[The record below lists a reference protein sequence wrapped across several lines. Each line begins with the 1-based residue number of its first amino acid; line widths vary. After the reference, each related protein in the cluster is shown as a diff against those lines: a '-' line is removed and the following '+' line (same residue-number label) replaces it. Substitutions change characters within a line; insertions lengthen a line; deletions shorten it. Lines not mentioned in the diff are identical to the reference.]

1 VPDKTET
8 NERSSWAPLVSIYG
22 GVVLFAIGER
32 ALHIIISPYLSEG
45 LGLREAAIGIVVA
58 VFGLASLIIRL
69 PVGAIFRYRRSVML
83 LVVGGVLAT
92 AAYAL
97 VPFVRSVWLLGVL
110 MALDG
115 VGWAVVTTTHLGAL
129 VASKADTMRTAATM
143 AWYSGAQGAGNTIGG
158 VAGGFLADEL
168 GYQAAFLI
176 LAALPALGTLT
187 TVSGLR
193 RPGGRFSSLTAP
205 DTRVT
210 GPEKTS
216 PQVLMS
222 MPAVVWAGVVLMFYI
237 NFNSG
242 FLNTFHPILAVAA
255 GLSLT
260 QVGALATCR
269 SFFSSAVRFTSGVVF
284 SRTRRRIDI
293 TVPLA
298 VLSAGAVFLIPTVR
312 SSFFWQMPLFAAVGL
327 SRGLLRIT
335 SHADAFEGIEHGER
349 HHGMTSAL
357 LNAGLDA
364 GKVAGPALGGLMA
377 AWVGLAT
384 TFRVMPVILVGT
396 YLILMVLPRAWARV
410 SRPSG
415 G

>member
-1 VPDKTET
+1 
-8 NERSSWAPLVSIYG
+8 
-22 GVVLFAIGER
+22 
-32 ALHIIISPYLSEG
+32 PYLSQG
-45 LGLREAAIGIVVA
+45 LGFREATIGVIVA
-58 VFGLASLIIRL
+58 VFGVASLSMRL
-69 PVGAIFRYRRSVML
+69 PVGAIFRYRRSVVL
-83 LVVGGVLAT
+83 LIVGGVLAT

-97 VPFVRSVWLLGVL
+97 VPFVRSVWLLGAL

-115 VGWAVVTTTHLGAL
+115 VGWAMVTTTHLGAL
-129 VASKADTMRTAATM
+129 VASKAGTMRTAATM

-168 GYQAAFLI
+168 GYQTAFLI
-176 LAALPALGTLT
+176 LAAIPALGTLT

-193 RPGGRFSSLTAP
+193 KPGGRFSSPAGHDSRIAGQETS
-205 DTRVT
+205 
-210 GPEKTS
+210 S
-216 PQVLMS
+216 PQVLKT
-222 MPAVVWAGVVLMFYI
+222 MPPVVWAGVVLMFYI

-269 SFFSSAVRFTSGVVF
+269 SFFSSAVRLTSGVMF
-284 SRTRRRIDI
+284 SRKRRQVDL

-298 VLSAGAVFLIPTVR
+298 LLSAIAVFLIPTVR
-312 SSFFWQMPLFAAVGL
+312 TSFLWQVPLFAAVGL

-335 SHADAFEGIEHGER
+335 SHADAFEGVEHGER
-349 HHGMTSAL
+349 QHGMTSAL

-377 AWVGLAT
+377 AGLGLAT
-384 TFRVMPVILVGT
+384 AFQVMPAVLVGL
-396 YLILMVLPRAWARV
+396 YLVLMVLPRTRTR
-410 SRPSG
+410 SSG
-415 G
+415 DRG

>member
-1 VPDKTET
+1 MPDKTET
-8 NERSSWAPLVSIYG
+8 SERSPRAPLVSIYG

-32 ALHIIISPYLSEG
+32 ALHIIISPYLNQG
-45 LGLREAAIGIVVA
+45 LGLREATIGIIVA
-58 VFGLASLIIRL
+58 VFGVASLAMRL

-83 LVVGGVLAT
+83 LVVGGLLAT

-97 VPFVRSVWLLGVL
+97 VPFARSVWLLGAL

-115 VGWAVVTTTHLGAL
+115 VGWAIVTTTHLGAL
-129 VASKADTMRTAATM
+129 VASKAGTMRTAATM

-193 RPGGRFSSLTAP
+193 KPGGRFSSPSVQDGPTASRE
-205 DTRVT
+205 T
-210 GPEKTS
+210 TS
-216 PQVLMS
+216 PQLLKT
-222 MPAVVWAGVVLMFYI
+222 MPPVVWAGVVLMFYI
-237 NFNSG
+237 NFTSG
-242 FLNTFHPILAVAA
+242 FLNTFHPILAIAA

-269 SFFSSAVRFTSGVVF
+269 SFFSSGVRLASGVVF
-284 SRTRRRIDI
+284 SRTKRRVDL

-298 VLSAGAVFLIPTVR
+298 VLSAIAVFLIPTVR
-312 SSFFWQMPLFAAVGL
+312 SSFMWQVPLFAAVGL

-335 SHADAFEGIEHGER
+335 SHADAFEGVEHGER
-349 HHGMTSAL
+349 HHGMTAAL

-364 GKVAGPALGGLMA
+364 GKVAGPALGGLLA
-377 AWVGLAT
+377 AGLGLASA
-384 TFRVMPVILVGT
+384 FRVVPAVLIGA
-396 YLILMVLPRAWARV
+396 YLILMVIPKAP
-410 SRPSG
+410 SRLSG
-415 G
+415 DRG

>member
-1 VPDKTET
+1 VADKTET
-8 NERSSWAPLVSIYG
+8 SERSPRAPLVSIYG

-32 ALHIIISPYLSEG
+32 ALHIIISPYLNQG
-45 LGLREAAIGIVVA
+45 LGLREATIGIIVA
-58 VFGLASLIIRL
+58 VFGVASLAMRL
-69 PVGAIFRYRRSVML
+69 PIGAIFRYRRSVML
-83 LVVGGVLAT
+83 LIVGGLLAT

-97 VPFVRSVWLLGVL
+97 VPFVRSVWLLGAL

-115 VGWAVVTTTHLGAL
+115 VGWAIVTTTHLGAL
-129 VASKADTMRTAATM
+129 VASKAGTMRTAATM

-158 VAGGFLADEL
+158 VAGGFLADDL

-193 RPGGRFSSLTAP
+193 KPGGGFSSPP
-205 DTRVT
+205 D
-210 GPEKTS
+210 PEAQTNSRETTS
-216 PQVLMS
+216 PQLLKT
-222 MPAVVWAGVVLMFYI
+222 MPPVVWASVVLMFYI
-237 NFNSG
+237 NFTSG

-269 SFFSSAVRFTSGVVF
+269 SFFSSGVRLTSGVVF
-284 SRTRRRIDI
+284 SRTSRRVDL

-298 VLSAGAVFLIPTVR
+298 VLSAIAVFLIPTFR
-312 SSFFWQMPLFAAVGL
+312 SSFLWQVPLFAAVGL

-335 SHADAFEGIEHGER
+335 SHADAFEGVEHGER
-349 HHGMTSAL
+349 RHGMTAAV

-377 AWVGLAT
+377 AGLGLAT
-384 TFRVMPVILVGT
+384 TFRVVPGVLAGAYLV
-396 YLILMVLPRAWARV
+396 LMVLSRV
-410 SRPSG
+410 QRRSSG
-415 G
+415 DRR